1 MKVRACWSAL
11 ENKAEQA
18 ITQLRA
24 ETVQAEKLRESLLSS
39 QQRLEHMYEE
49 YRAKNAAIDV
59 SKGMADAMNQRQF
72 MAQLLALRERVGQDI
87 TKSEMHLHNL
97 AQRMLLAETERLK
110 MKTLSENDFQ
120 AVQVHVRRREQRSM
134 DELGMQQFNQ
144 ARAA

>member
-49 YRAKNAAIDV
+49 YRAKNAAIDI

>member
-49 YRAKNAAIDV
+49 YRAKNAAINI

>member
-49 YRAKNAAIDV
+49 YRAKNAAIDI

-120 AVQVHVRRREQRSM
+120 TVQVHVRRREQRSM

>member
-49 YRAKNAAIDV
+49 YRAKNAAIDI

-97 AQRMLLAETERLK
+97 AQRILLAETERLK

>member
-11 ENKAEQA
+11 EKKAEQT

-49 YRAKNAAIDV
+49 YRAKNAAIDS
-59 SKGMADAMNQRQF
+59 SKGMSDALNQRQF
-72 MAQLLALRERVGQDI
+72 MSQLLTLRERVAQDI

-110 MKTLSENDFQ
+110 MKTLSENDLQ

>member
-49 YRAKNAAIDV
+49 YRAKNAAIDI
-59 SKGMADAMNQRQF
+59 SKGMADAMNQRQL

>member
-49 YRAKNAAIDV
+49 YRAKNAAIDI
-59 SKGMADAMNQRQF
+59 SKGRADAMNQRQF

>member
-24 ETVQAEKLRESLLSS
+24 ETLQAEKLRESLLSS

-49 YRAKNAAIDV
+49 YRAKNAAID
-59 SKGMADAMNQRQF
+59 SCKGMADAMNQRQF

-87 TKSEMHLHNL
+87 QKSEIHLHNL

-110 MKTLSENDFQ
+110 MKTLSENDQ
-120 AVQVHVRRREQRSM
+120 LAVQVHVRRREQRSM

>member
-1 MKVRACWSAL
+1 
-11 ENKAEQA
+11 
-18 ITQLRA
+18 
-24 ETVQAEKLRESLLSS
+24 
-39 QQRLEHMYEE
+39 MYEE
-49 YRAKNAAIDV
+49 YRAKNAAIDI